1 MIPVPITRNH
11 QRIYNIVKENMLV
24 MNKETQT
31 CEEDFNELINDNK
44 KRKLNLINCDII
56 DLEKEKDDFD
66 SNESDTDSDIGLD
79 ENEYDREY
87 YENDDEVEDDDDDD
101 DVENNDE
108 DQNDE
113 TNHPG
118 IIDIVDLINS
128 KLNKKINNSY
138 ELVDNLTTEEDQYF
152 NKLSEVDQQH
162 FKNIY
167 KNIVSCE
174 QSNIPIKFQILSSD
188 ISDYIKNIALQKH
201 DILSN
206 MEDNSSGEYH
216 KLHNWITNLCKI
228 PFGKYVNMPV
238 SHESNPKDI
247 KQFLVNTKDTLNNE
261 VYGHLDAKD
270 QIVRIVAQWVSNPSS
285 KGNVIG
291 IHGNPGV
298 GKTTLIKNGVCEAL
312 NLPFAFIPL
321 GGANDSSYLDGHS
334 YTYEGSCCGKIVDV
348 LMKNKYM
355 NPVLYFDELDK
366 VSMSARGQD
375 IINVLIHLTDPSQ
388 NNSFQDK
395 YFSDIEFD
403 LSKCLIIFTYNDNNL
418 IDPILKDRM
427 ITIHTKDYNVYDKLE
442 ITKNHLIPHIKKDF
456 DIHNITITNDD
467 ITYIID
473 KTTSEAG
480 VRNLKRSIE
489 CIISNVNLEC
499 LLSETCNKNIVIDK
513 SLIDKYLVNN
523 KDEINPSIAHLYI

>member
-11 QRIYNIVKENMLV
+11 QRIYNLVKENMLV
-24 MNKETQT
+24 LNKETQT
-31 CEEDFNELINDNK
+31 CEEDFNELNDNK
-44 KRKLNLINCDII
+44 KRRLNLINCDVI
-56 DLEKEKDDFD
+56 DLEKEDDDFD
-66 SNESDTDSDIGLD
+66 FNETDTEIDCNEYDQDYYENEED
-79 ENEYDREY
+79 ENE
-87 YENDDEVEDDDDDD
+87 DDKDFIVEDDH
-101 DVENNDE
+101 
-108 DQNDE
+108 Q
-113 TNHPG
+113 NHPE
-118 IIDIVDLINS
+118 IIDLVELINN
-128 KLNKKINNSY
+128 KLNKKYINST
-138 ELVDNLTTEEDQYF
+138 ELIDNLTTEEDQYF
-152 NKLSEVDQQH
+152 NKLSVEEQLH
-162 FKNIY
+162 FKIIY

-174 QSNIPIKFQILSSD
+174 QSNVPIKFQILSSD

-206 MEDNSSGEYH
+206 MEDTSNGEYH

-247 KQFLVNTKDTLNNE
+247 KQFLVNTKNTLNNE
-261 VYGHLDAKD
+261 VYGHPDAKD

-298 GKTTLIKNGVCEAL
+298 GKTTLIKNGVCKAL

-334 YTYEGSCCGKIVDV
+334 YTYEGSCCGKIVEV

-366 VSMSARGQD
+366 VSLSQRGQD

-395 YFSDIEFD
+395 YFSDIDFD

-427 ITIHTKDYNVYDKLE
+427 ITIHTKDYNVHDKLE

-456 DIHNITITNDD
+456 DIHDITITNDD
-467 ITYIID
+467 ITYIIE

-513 SLIDKYLVNN
+513 SLIDKYLSNN
-523 KDEINPSIAHLYI
+523 KDDINPSIAHLYT

>member
-1 MIPVPITRNH
+1 
-11 QRIYNIVKENMLV
+11 MLV
-24 MNKETQT
+24 INRETQT
-31 CEEDFNELINDNK
+31 CEEDFNELTNNDNK

-56 DLEKEKDDFD
+56 DLENEENDFD
-66 SNESDTDSDIGLD
+66 LNESDTDSEIDLV

-87 YENDDEVEDDDDDD
+87 YENENIEEIEEDIEDDIEDDIEHNNTLANNP
-101 DVENNDE
+101 DV
-108 DQNDE
+108 
-113 TNHPG
+113 
-118 IIDIVDLINS
+118 IDLVELINNR
-128 KLNKKINNSY
+128 LNKTTISSY

-152 NKLSEVDQQH
+152 NKLSEEQQEH

-201 DILSN
+201 DILSTIQ
-206 MEDNSSGEYH
+206 DSSSGEYH

-228 PFGKYVNMPV
+228 PFGKFVNMPV
-238 SHESNPKDI
+238 SHDSSPKEI
-247 KQFLVNTKDTLNNE
+247 KQFLINTKTTLNNE
-261 VYGHLDAKD
+261 VYGHLDAKN
-270 QIVRIVAQWVSNPSS
+270 QIVRIVAQWVSNPSL

-298 GKTTLIKNGVCEAL
+298 GKTTLIKNGVCKAL

-334 YTYEGSCCGKIVDV
+334 YTYEGSCCGKIVEV

-355 NPVLYFDELDK
+355 NPVIYFDELDK

-388 NNSFQDK
+388 NNAFQDK

-427 ITIHTKDYNVYDKLE
+427 ITIHTKDYTIHDKLE
-442 ITKNHLIPHIKKDF
+442 ITRNHLIPNIKKDF
-456 DIHNITITNDD
+456 DINNITITNDD
-467 ITYIID
+467 ISYIIE

-499 LLSETCNKNIVIDK
+499 LLSETCNKNITINK
-513 SLIDKYLVNN
+513 SLIDKYLLDN
-523 KDEINPSIAHLYI
+523 KNDINPSIAHLYT